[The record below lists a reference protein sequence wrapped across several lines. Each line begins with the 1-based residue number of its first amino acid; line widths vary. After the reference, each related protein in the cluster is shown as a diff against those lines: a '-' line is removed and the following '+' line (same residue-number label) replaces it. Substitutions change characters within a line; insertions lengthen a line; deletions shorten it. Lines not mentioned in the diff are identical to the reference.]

1 MKKWILKDEWL
12 FQIMAH
18 KDSGKIEVRG
28 PRVDRRHRTLARR
41 LARIISTA
49 LNARLA

>member
-1 MKKWILKDEWL
+1 MKKWIVKDEWL

-28 PRVDRRHRTLARR
+28 PRVAKRDRALARH
-41 LARIISTA
+41 LARIISAA